1 MSDYTDSKGAHGL
14 VFPDGADHTESQ
26 DWSRSAALITA
37 EQLRFKHLFGIQLVS
52 GMRDA
57 RTGRALEMT
66 NEMIEELI
74 DDAVARVETE
84 TGLTVFP
91 QQFTEKPAFD
101 SHEYNSFMY
110 FRTKHRPVF
119 SIEMINVTPSNEI
132 DIFEIPIDWVETGN
146 LHQGQI
152 NVIPMTI
159 ALNKQGGIAT
169 TASANGGAFLQIFGY
184 RNWIP
189 AFWKIKYTAGF
200 PSGKIPKALNDLIG
214 TVAAMEI
221 LSMLAST
228 YGKSQGSSL
237 SIDGLSQSV
246 STPGP
251 EIFTRRMKD
260 LAEKRKMLTKKFKS
274 WAGLTLFSGNV

>member
-1 MSDYTDSKGAHGL
+1 MSDYADSKGAHGT
-14 VFPDGADHTESQ
+14 VFPDGGDHNTQQSW
-26 DWSRSAALITA
+26 DRSAALITP
-37 EQLRFKHLFGIQLVS
+37 EQLRLKHCFGIPLVS
-52 GMRDA
+52 AMRDPI
-57 RTGRALEMT
+57 TQKNMVMT
-66 NEMIEELI
+66 DPMIEEMI
-74 DDAVARVETE
+74 DDAAARIELE
-84 TGLTVFP
+84 TGITVFP

-110 FRTKHRPVF
+110 FRTKHRPVM

-200 PSGKIPKALNDLIG
+200 PSGKVPKVVNDLIG
-214 TVAAMEI
+214 VVASMEI
-221 LSMLAST
+221 LSMLAAT
-228 YGKSQGSSL
+228 NAKSQGSSL

-251 EIFTRRMKD
+251 EVYTRRLKD
-260 LAEKRKMLTKKFKS
+260 LAEKRHMLTKKLKS
-274 WAGLTLFSGNV
+274 WAGVTLFTSNV